1 MTARNFS
8 DTSENASQE
17 ASATRGQH
25 LHRQVL
31 TGTHIDTHPHRDTH
45 KDTNT
50 QTRRNSGR
58 HQNPLKIS
66 EADLPKS

>member
-31 TGTHIDTHPHRDTH
+31 TGTHIGTHPPHGYTQRHKHSDTQ
-45 KDTNT
+45 KLRET
-50 QTRRNSGR
+50 
-58 HQNPLKIS
+58 
-66 EADLPKS
+66 PKPP